1 MKKILVPTDFSKN
14 AYAALIYVSK
24 LYEGASEI
32 TLLHSFSNEVDKLTS
47 RVEIARTDAII
58 EELYRQS
65 EEDGKQLLQQLE
77 NDLIKKTHKYEVIST
92 PAPLSKVINKLV
104 ETEAIDLVVMGSKG
118 RTAAED
124 ILVGST
130 TITITKNLQGC
141 PLLIVPNDVD
151 FVVPLNI
158 AFATDFNEFHQL
170 SKLKPIT
177 RLVRKYNSKIHIL
190 HVGNEGGLNTNQRQ
204 HMEHFLDD
212 LSEYDVEIHFIPKKV
227 SISKSIHKFMDDNYI
242 DILSLVYH
250 KHAFIKQL
258 FREPVVNRVGKHE
271 HKPTMVIPAK
281 N

>member
-58 EELYRQS
+58 EDLYRQS

>member
-1 MKKILVPTDFSKN
+1 M
-14 AYAALIYVSK
+14 
-24 LYEGASEI
+24 
-32 TLLHSFSNEVDKLTS
+32 TS